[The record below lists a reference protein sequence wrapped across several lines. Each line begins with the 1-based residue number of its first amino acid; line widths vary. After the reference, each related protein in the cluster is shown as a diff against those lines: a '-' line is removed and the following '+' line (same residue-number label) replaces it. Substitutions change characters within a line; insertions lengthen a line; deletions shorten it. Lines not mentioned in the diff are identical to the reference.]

1 MSNKTNRHFAA
12 QFGESYYNN
21 LSTTQLPKNYTDP
34 KRRETS
40 DSQGAVRLKADTS
53 LPM

>member
-21 LSTTQLPKNYTDP
+21 LSTTQLPKKLYQP
-34 KRRETS
+34 KASRNV
-40 DSQGAVRLKADTS
+40 G
-53 LPM
+53 